1 MTETDITPLCR
12 GPAADLAATAPAGTA
27 PAATAPAGTAP
38 AGTGPTGAVPAG
50 TDPAGAGPAAAGPA
64 RTRPARSQ
72 LRPTRPARPA
82 PTTAGLTR
90 LAPTKADRDRTACAA
105 RSGRSPGPV
114 SARSPG
120 LLTARNR
127 PAGRRARPLA
137 SQPTARRPGSG
148 SRRPGNGRARCQLL
162 FTSLPRP
169 PRRPRTGIR
178 NRYQQTSAGH
188 ACRYGCGAR
197 IAHWSDVVKRVRG
210 HLPPGHNMNTRRV
223 NDRSGGRRGAQN

>member
-1 MTETDITPLCR
+1 MLARRRPSRPCPSRHCPSRHWPNWRCPSRCR
-12 GPAADLAATAPAGTA
+12 TSADPAGTEPTA
-27 PAATAPAGTAP
+27 TNPASPASPDHRRPHPAGSDQ
-38 AGTGPTGAVPAG
+38 G
-50 TDPAGAGPAAAGPA
+50 
-64 RTRPARSQ
+64 RQRPDGLCRPVWQVSWSGLSQVSRSTH
-72 LRPTRPARPA
+72 RPQ
-82 PTTAGLTR
+82 
-90 LAPTKADRDRTACAA
+90 
-105 RSGRSPGPV
+105 
-114 SARSPG
+114 
-120 LLTARNR
+120 